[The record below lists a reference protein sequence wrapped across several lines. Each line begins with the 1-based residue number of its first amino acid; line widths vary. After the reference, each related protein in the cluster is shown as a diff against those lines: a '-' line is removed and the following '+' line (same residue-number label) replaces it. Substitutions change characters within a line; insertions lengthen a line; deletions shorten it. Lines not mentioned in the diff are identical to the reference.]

1 MAVPFRQK
9 MEKRTLTGRGRV
21 PRFSKHP
28 CLLGVIILSP
38 KAPVNDFSGEIVT
51 MAHLTPAAC
60 QKCRKHRQPGQQQ
73 LGEPPKCN
81 LPIDKLHFLAYDAS
95 IQTGEPVLPVLQK
108 SDKGVAMAKAIVPQ
122 VAFLFYKL

>member
-1 MAVPFRQK
+1 
-9 MEKRTLTGRGRV
+9 
-21 PRFSKHP
+21 
-28 CLLGVIILSP
+28 
-38 KAPVNDFSGEIVT
+38 

-81 LPIDKLHFLAYDAS
+81 LLIDKLHFLAYDAS

-122 VAFLFYKL
+122 VAFLFYKV